1 MGGLGIALLLGLVM
15 LGGRKPLPKY
25 TMEVGPIRVRK
36 PAPAKKAA
44 APKKAAAKAKPKP
57 VQATVPASIRDTAAA
72 AVQSAAKPG
81 VHPVPNAAAARKLA
95 QPLAD
100 YIRNNRKK
108 YDRARVATWQ
118 AFAGIAADGI
128 YGPKTA
134 KALRAF
140 GAKSVVG

>member
-1 MGGLGIALLLGLVM
+1 MGGLGIALLLGLVL
-15 LGGRKPLPKY
+15 LGGSKPLPKY
-25 TMEVGPIRVRK
+25 KMTVGPIRVAKK
-36 PAPAKKAA
+36 PAQ
-44 APKKAAAKAKPKP
+44 KKAAAKKPAP
-57 VQATVPASIRDTAAA
+57 VQALVPASIRDTAAA

-81 VHPVPNAAAARKLA
+81 ARPIPNAEAARRLA

-108 YDRARVATWQ
+108 YDHARVATWQ

-128 YGPKTA
+128 YGQKTA

>member
-1 MGGLGIALLLGLVM
+1 MGGLGIALLLGLVL
-15 LGGRKPLPKY
+15 LGGSKPLPKY
-25 TMEVGPIRVRK
+25 KMTVGPIRVRK
-36 PAPAKKAA
+36 PAAAKKPAQ
-44 APKKAAAKAKPKP
+44 KKAAAKKPAP
-57 VQATVPASIRDTAAA
+57 VQALVPASIRDTAAA

-81 VHPVPNAAAARKLA
+81 ARPIPNAEAARRLA

-108 YDRARVATWQ
+108 YDHARVATWQ

-128 YGPKTA
+128 YGQKTA

>member
-1 MGGLGIALLLGLVM
+1 MSGLGLAVLAGLLLLASG
-15 LGGRKPLPKY
+15 K
-25 TMEVGPIRVRK
+25 
-36 PAPAKKAA
+36 KKAA
-44 APKKAAAKAKPKP
+44 WNVDIGPVKILPRAAAKPAAKPKP
-57 VQATVPASIRDTAAA
+57 VRAATPTSIQDTAAA
-72 AVQSAAKPG
+72 AVQAAAPAG
-81 VHPVPNAAAARKLA
+81 VAPIPNAEAARKLA

-108 YDRARVATWQ
+108 YDHARVATWQ
-118 AFAGIAADGI
+118 AFAGLVPDGI